1 MQNNQVYKD
10 FKEGMII
17 PRETPLMKKK
27 TKRPSPTTK
36 SLLVNMSILERK
48 KH

>member
-17 PRETPLMKKK
+17 PRETPLMKRKQK
-27 TKRPSPTTK
+27 DQVRPQ
-36 SLLVNMSILERK
+36 N
-48 KH
+48 HC